1 MVNGGISLSNDVHE
15 RAYTEAIK
23 RQVKDEKECFFSLLM
38 NKNALAQADKMIT

>member
-1 MVNGGISLSNDVHE
+1 MGEFALSNDVHE

-23 RQVKDEKECFFSLLM
+23 RQVKDEKVFFSLVM